1 MCNPTKPEAYID
13 KELVGL
19 LEQLYILYQE
29 LNNNTCEEKDKK
41 KQQLKLM
48 QKRFVALMQ
57 ANIAIEWHGI
67 TAESRKGH
75 LSDEHKEDLRQEHY
89 KDYLESV

>member
-1 MCNPTKPEAYID
+1 
-13 KELVGL
+13 
-19 LEQLYILYQE
+19 
-29 LNNNTCEEKDKK
+29 
-41 KQQLKLM
+41 M